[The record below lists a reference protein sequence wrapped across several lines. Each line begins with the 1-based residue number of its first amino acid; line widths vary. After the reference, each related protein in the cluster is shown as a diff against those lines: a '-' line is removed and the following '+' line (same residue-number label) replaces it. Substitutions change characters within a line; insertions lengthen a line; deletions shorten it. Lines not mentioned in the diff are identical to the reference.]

1 MSTPLLAFIDGPE
14 GIVVLVVLV
23 LVFGANRVPK
33 LARQLGQAQR
43 ELKKGMQ
50 EGFSGERDDD
60 DKKSVD
66 AATPAVATNATSQLA
81 TNIVDTTAAEQPP
94 VVELPVGGPQ
104 VEVRVVDPPAVAEPV
119 VVVTPANL
127 RPPLPPPPTN
137 S

>member
-1 MSTPLLAFIDGPE
+1 MSTSLLAFIDGPE

-50 EGFSGERDDD
+50 EGFSGEHDD
-60 DKKSVD
+60 DKRSAD
-66 AATPAVATNATSQLA
+66 ATSTTNATSSPASQLA

-94 VVELPVGGPQ
+94 VVELPVARPSAGLP
-104 VEVRVVDPPAVAEPV
+104 VVAPPALAEPV
-119 VVVTPANL
+119 VVVIPANL
-127 RPPLPPPPTN
+127 RPPLPPPP

>member
-50 EGFSGERDDD
+50 EGFSGEHDDD
-60 DKKSVD
+60 GKKSAD
-66 AATPAVATNATSQLA
+66 AATPATATSQLA

-94 VVELPVGGPQ
+94 VVELPVIAQQQ
-104 VEVRVVDPPAVAEPV
+104 VAVQPAAAEQA

-127 RPPLPPPPTN
+127 RPPLPPPP